1 MAGLA
6 SAAGPPWGPSLQ
18 DALQP
23 DPLDAPTPFTPAP
36 LAPWRTMGVRASAC
50 GRHGNSHLGVPA
62 LQTGELGLRE
72 VTGLELGWRRQ
83 NLALGALPTTVR
95 GPPVISGTQ
104 KCPGPD
110 ANRHLRVLPGQPCTG
125 HPRLGDREIL
135 PQPQG
140 AQDTHSPGPV
150 GSQLPMRAEWELGG
164 RSGAD
169 SHQGAF
175 WKGQTPAGNFYIPV

>member
-104 KCPGPD
+104 S
-110 ANRHLRVLPGQPCTG
+110 
-125 HPRLGDREIL
+125 
-135 PQPQG
+135 PQ
-140 AQDTHSPGPV
+140 
-150 GSQLPMRAEWELGG
+150 
-164 RSGAD
+164 
-169 SHQGAF
+169 
-175 WKGQTPAGNFYIPV
+175 GQTPTDTYECSQASPAQGTHDWGTEKPSPGLKELKVQLETPTLQGRWGAGCP